1 MSVQGILLI
10 DLVALVLL
18 AAIVNLVRTH
28 RLHAGFGILW
38 IFALLALM
46 AMVSFP
52 PLLALVTRLVGAVFP
67 ASALTLL
74 AFVFIFAVLIYF
86 SVRISSLSAQHAE
99 LVQALALREL
109 QERSSKPRTPGSV
122 GEESAGAPGEAGS
135 AGAPGEAGSADGAP
149 ESW

>member
-10 DLVALVLL
+10 DLVALLLL

-38 IFALLALM
+38 IFAVVVVMVL
-46 AMVSFP
+46 VSFP

-67 ASALTLL
+67 VSALTLL
-74 AFVFIFAVLIYF
+74 AFIFIFAVLVYF

-99 LVQALALREL
+99 LVQALALRDL
-109 QERSSKPRTPGSV
+109 QERSSRSTAEGAT
-122 GEESAGAPGEAGS
+122 GEEARNSREEANSPG
-135 AGAPGEAGSADGAP
+135 GEDP
-149 ESW
+149 RES

>member
-10 DLVALVLL
+10 DLVALLLL

-38 IFALLALM
+38 IFAVVVVMVL
-46 AMVSFP
+46 VSFP

-67 ASALTLL
+67 VSALTLL
-74 AFVFIFAVLIYF
+74 AFVFIFAVLVYF

-109 QERSSKPRTPGSV
+109 RERSSTSRPDRPSAEEATGSV
-122 GEESAGAPGEAGS
+122 GAARSPEGADPRS
-135 AGAPGEAGSADGAP
+135 R
-149 ESW
+149 